1 MRCKII
7 LNKQEIQLLLRGK
20 RTSSPVNFASEVL
33 VLGFGILTV
42 TQNNC
47 RKRHLRECSVVENFL
62 SQKLQSLPN
71 NISEEKIQFYTEKNY
86 LPLLLYFN
94 AYKMQLKDFEKRK
107 HHNFKR
113 KLPEAVP
120 LYTIFT
126 WLGGGEMNALCSA
139 PPPKTLSGHS

>member
-1 MRCKII
+1 M
-7 LNKQEIQLLLRGK
+7 LRGK

-71 NISEEKIQFYTEKNY
+71 NISEEKIQFYTEKIIFPY
-86 LPLLLYFN
+86 YYTSMHTKCSLRI
-94 AYKMQLKDFEKRK
+94 LKKENIIILKGSCLRQF
-107 HHNFKR
+107 
-113 KLPEAVP
+113 
-120 LYTIFT
+120 
-126 WLGGGEMNALCSA
+126 LCIPSSHGLEEV
-139 PPPKTLSGHS
+139 K